1 MMSFICSAQWANINL
16 TSHSTPGRQ
25 SRKQVQAFLPPS
37 CRKQET
43 DNKWLA
49 PEPLR
54 WTRSAMYFYPW
65 HPCDALCTIVHSTS
79 WTTAICVFCK
89 ATLLSAVTLH
99 LRFFWRKKY
108 KIIYF
113 YAHFVVHTYKS
124 CMYDFSLCP
133 ANWRI
138 FETAFQSCFI
148 GSK

>member
-1 MMSFICSAQWANINL
+1 MMSFIYSAQWASINL

-43 DNKWLA
+43 ANEWLA

-54 WTRSAMYFYPW
+54 WTRSSMYFCPW
-65 HPCDALCTIVHSTS
+65 HPCDALCTVVHSTS

-99 LRFFWRKKY
+99 LRFFWTKKY

-113 YAHFVVHTYKS
+113 YAHLLYIHTS
-124 CMYDFSLCP
+124 HDSFSLCP
-133 ANWRI
+133 ANWRP